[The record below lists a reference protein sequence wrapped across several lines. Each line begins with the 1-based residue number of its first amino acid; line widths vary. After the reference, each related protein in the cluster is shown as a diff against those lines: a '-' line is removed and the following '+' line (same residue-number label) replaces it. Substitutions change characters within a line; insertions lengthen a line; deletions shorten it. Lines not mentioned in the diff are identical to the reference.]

1 MRAVRYL
8 TLAAAALT
16 LGACFNAD
24 EKAEAPPGA
33 MEGFANKQAAD
44 EAATTAGKIE
54 ATRARETQRAA
65 DARQKVQAAES
76 MDRFDR
82 TEAALDEN
90 ASNTA
95 E

>member
-1 MRAVRYL
+1 MRTAHYL
-8 TLAAAALT
+8 TLAAALT
-16 LGACFNAD
+16 LGACSNAD

-54 ATRARETQRAA
+54 ATRAREAKRAA
-65 DARQKVQAAES
+65 DARQKVQAAEG

-82 TEAALDEN
+82 TEAALEEN
-90 ASNTA
+90 ASNKA

>member
-1 MRAVRYL
+1 MTKVRYL

-16 LGACFNAD
+16 LGACSNAED
-24 EKAEAPPGA
+24 KAEAPPGA

-54 ATRARETQRAA
+54 ETRARESARAA

-82 TEAALDEN
+82 TEAALEESAN
-90 ASNTA
+90 NKAK
-95 E
+95 